1 MVSKPWSSDLPRH
14 RPRRVVLRVDHELR
28 ALRHARRGGV
38 REPEALIADDHS
50 NLAVGGVR
58 RVMPLN
64 FICDYSHK

>member
-1 MVSKPWSSDLPRH
+1 
-14 RPRRVVLRVDHELR
+14 VDHELR